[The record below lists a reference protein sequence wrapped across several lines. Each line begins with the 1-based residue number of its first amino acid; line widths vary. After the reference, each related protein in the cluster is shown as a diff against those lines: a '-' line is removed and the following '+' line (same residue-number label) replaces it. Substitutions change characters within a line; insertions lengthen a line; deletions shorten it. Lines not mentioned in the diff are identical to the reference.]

1 MWRCEDV
8 DQQMWR
14 CEDVDLQMW
23 GCEEVDL
30 QMWGCEDVDLQ
41 RVKVWRCR
49 SADVRVWRCR
59 SADVRVWRCRSA
71 EISRSEGV
79 KRRCRSADV
88 KVWRGRSADVRVWR
102 CRSADVK
109 VWRCRSADVKVW
121 RCRSA
126 DVKVWRCRWADVRV
140 WRCRSAGVKVWRCS
154 IAAAFL
160 RRTLRRRCQEKCW
173 AISCISYP
181 YFWRIEVKSEVG
193 LECCP
198 THDTGSKMGKKPAQC
213 IPKTALKTNNW
224 PPSPTKTWLIKTLR
238 HEGGIRYLYGRTG
251 AHIVHIHV
259 ARTWRER
266 PPPSGMLVWSQ
277 ASWKA
282 AAWLHNKL
290 KNHLSSKG
298 CKLQVPNVA
307 WSKFAFWTSHTHTHG
322 MKTKP
327 HGHKYVPSVHWC
339 F

>member
-41 RVKVWRCR
+41 RVKVW
-49 SADVRVWRCR
+49 
-59 SADVRVWRCRSA
+59 
-71 EISRSEGV
+71 
-79 KRRCRSADV
+79 RCRSADV

-126 DVKVWRCRWADVRV
+126 DVKVWRCRSADVRV

-160 RRTLRRRCQEKCW
+160 RRTLRRRSQEKCW

-198 THDTGSKMGKKPAQC
+198 THDTGSKMGKKTDQC

-251 AHIVHIHV
+251 ARIVHIHV

-266 PPPSGMLVWSQ
+266 PPPPECWCGAKHPEKPPRDSTTNWKIIWVQKVASFKSQMWLGASLLFGQAIRIRMVWRQ
-277 ASWKA
+277 NPMDTNMYLAYIDVF
-282 AAWLHNKL
+282 
-290 KNHLSSKG
+290 KG
-298 CKLQVPNVA
+298 AQRL
-307 WSKFAFWTSHTHTHG
+307 
-322 MKTKP
+322 
-327 HGHKYVPSVHWC
+327 
-339 F
+339 